1 MPNFPLVEGMG
12 GRGWQ
17 GGGRTT
23 YPCLDLGWMGIWI
36 YKIPGYFQSIK
47 LILRT
52 MPTQAIS
59 CQVVIWAGEMLQYQF
74 LEALF
79 HFSLLDSALHLFPSF
94 YKWAKPE
101 ENEDVLQNILKSR
114 PVVGKME
121 GTQYFQL
128 TLPASVRPEQCFP
141 SFSTASEFHPGGHS
155 FPLSPQVMSLR
166 MAT

>member
-1 MPNFPLVEGMG
+1 M
-12 GRGWQ
+12 
-17 GGGRTT
+17 
-23 YPCLDLGWMGIWI
+23 
-36 YKIPGYFQSIK
+36 
-47 LILRT
+47 
-52 MPTQAIS
+52 QAIS

-166 MAT
+166 VATLMLFRQFSFSTQTVNWSRLDRLLPDRSAFPQI